1 MLSRMWVFEG
11 HVVDNNISSGRGVM
25 FLLCAIMVLSP
36 LSPLADVVVEPA
48 EASGVAR
55 HVYEF
60 ADGTTEYVALYQGG
74 SADAGAQMAL
84 PEVPKSPM

>member
-1 MLSRMWVFEG
+1 MVR
-11 HVVDNNISSGRGVM
+11 DNISSGRGVM
-25 FLLCAIMVLSP
+25 FLLFAIMVLSP
-36 LSPLADVVVEPA
+36 LSPFADVVVEPA

-74 SADAGAQMAL
+74 NADAGAQNCFATWC
-84 PEVPKSPM
+84 